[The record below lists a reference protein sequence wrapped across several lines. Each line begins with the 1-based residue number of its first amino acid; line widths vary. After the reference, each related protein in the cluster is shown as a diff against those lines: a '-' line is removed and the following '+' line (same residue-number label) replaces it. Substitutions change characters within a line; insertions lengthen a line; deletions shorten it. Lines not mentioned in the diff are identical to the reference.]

1 VTKILLANEM
11 FAVLSKSAVNQKFSL
26 VFVALVSNRTA
37 LVGTPSSVR
46 YEAIA
51 SASEEATLPSLD
63 SSAG

>member
-1 VTKILLANEM
+1 M